1 MGKNHQVDGMNHTI
15 SDDDTMTIK
24 VSLKTVV
31 EAITND
37 FYSEGFTLAKARAIV
52 NVGVGK
58 GSLSELEE
66 PYHEGLRHYDN
77 QSVVKT
83 SRCGNHQRLL
93 Q

>member
-1 MGKNHQVDGMNHTI
+1 MSEGGKVPPNEGNESHNQRLRHLDNHG
-15 SDDDTMTIK
+15 
-24 VSLKTVV
+24 VV
-31 EAITND
+31 KAVVAAITND

-77 QSVVKT
+77 QSVV
-83 SRCGNHQRLL
+83 
-93 Q
+93 